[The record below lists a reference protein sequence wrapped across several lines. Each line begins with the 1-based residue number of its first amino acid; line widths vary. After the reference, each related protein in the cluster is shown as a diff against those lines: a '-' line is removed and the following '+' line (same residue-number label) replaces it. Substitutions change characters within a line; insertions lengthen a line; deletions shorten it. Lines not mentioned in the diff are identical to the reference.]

1 MACKLTWVCSALLAV
16 STASAMN
23 ITSFTQF
30 ANLTSG
36 TESIMEGGSI
46 ELSCGVDREAQDVSV
61 RSFHTKLH
69 NT

>member
-1 MACKLTWVCSALLAV
+1 MAHKFIWVCSALLAIP
-16 STASAMN
+16 TTSAMN

-46 ELSCGVDREAQDVSV
+46 ELSCGVDRKAQDVGVGTLQIRLSK
-61 RSFHTKLH
+61 S
-69 NT
+69 